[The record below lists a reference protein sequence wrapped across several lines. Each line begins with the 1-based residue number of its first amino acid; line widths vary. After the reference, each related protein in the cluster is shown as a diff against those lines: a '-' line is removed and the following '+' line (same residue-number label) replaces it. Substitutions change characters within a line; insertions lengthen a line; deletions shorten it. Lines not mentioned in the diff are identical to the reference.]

1 MGRYN
6 EECPLLAPLASPN
19 DQYRTPGQSL
29 RNWRGA
35 RKREGREIGV
45 EEPLML
51 LWRQIFLIGRK
62 TFLAKA
68 FDGLEINIDLQ
79 LGIFGQT
86 ESFALR
92 INVYLPP

>member
-1 MGRYN
+1 
-6 EECPLLAPLASPN
+6 
-19 DQYRTPGQSL
+19 
-29 RNWRGA
+29 
-35 RKREGREIGV
+35 
-45 EEPLML
+45 ML